1 MRNEMISF
9 VSDMGFDFGRQ
20 LWVRNT
26 CMLFSSHSPT
36 RQKVGTYWSTRR
48 GQMEC
53 KIVAIG
59 ERLENRSLVDLELG
73 LVQEVTAEVE
83 FTRP

>member
-1 MRNEMISF
+1 
-9 VSDMGFDFGRQ
+9 
-20 LWVRNT
+20 
-26 CMLFSSHSPT
+26 
-36 RQKVGTYWSTRR
+36 
-48 GQMEC
+48 MEC

-83 FTRP
+83 FTRPRQNVVKFPLYREGVIK